1 MSDHAAEVESL
12 DFSAMNPI
20 KSEYR
25 YFTER
30 PILMNFGPPPPHRA
44 LFKKLA
50 EMLRI
55 SAAFLVDRRSLSSN
69 VGIAVPQKATLSRAV
84 DSREN

>member
-12 DFSAMNPI
+12 DFSAMNRI

-30 PILMNFGPPPPHRA
+30 PILMNLGPPPPHRA

-50 EMLRI
+50 ETLRI
-55 SAAFLVDRRSLSSN
+55 SAALYQGS
-69 VGIAVPQKATLSRAV
+69 
-84 DSREN
+84 